1 MGIWIWV
8 YGYGYREEKERNEC
22 RFCCRQEATAPKV
35 VFWTPRSLEPLLDE
49 NQNGGAV
56 APVAA

>member
-1 MGIWIWV
+1 MGI
-8 YGYGYREEKERNEC
+8 EKEKERNEC

-35 VFWTPRSLEPLLDE
+35 VFWTPRSLEPLLGE